1 MENWQLHYVSW
12 TKYNFVISQLK
23 YINMILNQQ
32 CNLTVCSCLVTYAFE
47 SESTLY
53 SCLIEVWMPAG
64 TEEQKQ
70 VLQETVIFCVLEIN

>member
-32 CNLTVCSCLVTYAFE
+32 CNLSFKTGLMDYGN
-47 SESTLY
+47 
-53 SCLIEVWMPAG
+53 W
-64 TEEQKQ
+64 
-70 VLQETVIFCVLEIN
+70 